1 MATPEGAREGSPEAA
16 APSAPGFADRPAGLL
31 RPEARVMGA
40 AWCPSGPGGRF
51 PPRSCPATAPG
62 EARRSGDGARSF
74 LPPLEVALILASG
87 RGTAPPA
94 FLTSRRRCSCDL
106 PPGAGGGLASPRR
119 NREETVLEPPPPF
132 HFVFLTLLAESKKEV
147 SFPCPSIQRAAST
160 VPCSPLSPRPVPGLG
175 SPREKWRSPV
185 GVQTLPGPLS

>member
-1 MATPEGAREGSPEAA
+1 MDFNVKKLAADAGTFLSRAVQVPRREEGVATPEGAREGSPEAA

-51 PPRSCPATAPG
+51 PPCSCPTAAPG

-87 RGTAPPA
+87 RGTAPSA
-94 FLTSRRRCSCDL
+94 FLTSRRRCSCD
-106 PPGAGGGLASPRR
+106 PPSRGWRR
-119 NREETVLEPPPPF
+119 PC
-132 HFVFLTLLAESKKEV
+132 ES
-147 SFPCPSIQRAAST
+147 AA
-160 VPCSPLSPRPVPGLG
+160 
-175 SPREKWRSPV
+175 
-185 GVQTLPGPLS
+185 